1 MAHIYNS
8 GMQFL
13 NGVYCYMD
21 KIQIGLILIH
31 DHVVNIVDIKFH
43 LKFYLPIFFSNFHS
57 LILKQIEGP
66 CYVNLELYP
75 FNEEECELV
84 SILHNWKQNSYAK
97 NVIQILESYAYNAAH
112 VR

>member
-31 DHVVNIVDIKFH
+31 DHVVNIVNIKFH
-43 LKFYLPIFFSNFHS
+43 LPIFFLKLS
-57 LILKQIEGP
+57 LKTDRRPLLCQ
-66 CYVNLELYP
+66 
-75 FNEEECELV
+75 
-84 SILHNWKQNSYAK
+84 S
-97 NVIQILESYAYNAAH
+97 
-112 VR
+112 